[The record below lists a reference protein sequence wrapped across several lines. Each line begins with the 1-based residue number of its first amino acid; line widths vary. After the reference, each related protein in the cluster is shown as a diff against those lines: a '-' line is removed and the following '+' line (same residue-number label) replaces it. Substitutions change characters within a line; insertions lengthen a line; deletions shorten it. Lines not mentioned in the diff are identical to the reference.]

1 MSSFITETSVASLES
16 LQYHRPKSS
25 SDSLQNHGDEASP
38 DSLQNHGDEASPDS
52 LQNHGDEASPDSL
65 QNHGDEAS
73 PDSLQNHGDEA
84 SPDSLQ
90 NHGDEASPDSLQNH
104 GDEASPDS
112 LQNHGDEASLASPDS
127 LHQPYHSAVSGFA
140 SMPSCISGTSR
151 SRLEPSYRQSPGG
164 LASSSHVNSSVQWL
178 EQGASG
184 GQPLNS
190 SSCSFTTTKSPLHPH
205 TSSSFSSLTIPRT
218 GHHSPGH
225 DCQDSP
231 RLQERLSPSDDGST
245 PWGSGQDY
253 SSASLYSSPWG
264 CHLPFLLLLFPK
276 LLNYKINLSPP
287 EARECLNCGATA
299 TPLWHRD
306 GTGHYLC
313 NACGLY
319 HKTNSQNRPSSD
331 PKETVKHISVAP
343 PMQIVSK
350 RAWTNCANCHT
361 STTTLWRRSASGEPV
376 CNACGLYYKLHNVNR
391 PLTMKK
397 EGIQTRNRKVSIK
410 NNRVKQKTGVLEAEL
425 GLYSDSSLSRLQPS
439 DPSLS
444 RLQSSDLSLSRL
456 QPSDPLSRLQP
467 SDPLSR
473 LQSSDSSLSR
483 LQSSDL
489 SLSIL
494 QSSDLSLSILQS
506 SDLSLSILQSSDP
519 SLSRLQSSDP
529 SLSRLQSSDLS
540 LSRLQSSDPSL
551 SRLQSSD
558 PSLSRLQ
565 SSDLSLSR
573 LQSSDLSL
581 SRLQPS
587 DDLMNPYL
595 LGQTGAKLSYIHN
608 HPSSHLLPS
617 LSSSHP
623 SHLLPSPSSSHP
635 SHLLPY
641 LSSSHPSHLLPYL
654 SSSHPSHQTTQ
665 RKNYSHPSSVMPY
678 HTLIPQPLPP
688 PYTTLPHTDTTPLS
702 PLPPPYTTL
711 PHLTLHAEEKS
722 SDMCYSEPQVFLY
735 FCQVITNEE

>member
-52 LQNHGDEASPDSL
+52 LQNHGDEA
-65 QNHGDEAS
+65 
-73 PDSLQNHGDEA
+73 
-84 SPDSLQ
+84 
-90 NHGDEASPDSLQNH
+90 
-104 GDEASPDS
+104 
-112 LQNHGDEASLASPDS
+112 ASLASPDS
-127 LHQPYHSAVSGFA
+127 LHQPYLSAVSGFP

-151 SRLEPSYRQSPGG
+151 SRPEPSYRQSPVHQVHS
-164 LASSSHVNSSVQWL
+164 SSSHFNSSVQWL

-190 SSCSFTTTKSPLHPH
+190 SSCSFNTTKSPLHPH

-218 GHHSPGH
+218 GHHTPGH

-231 RLQERLSPSDDGST
+231 RLQERLSPSDDGCSSSFLT
-245 PWGSGQDY
+245 LISAPGDGYPHSAQAYGHSLGFYSNPWGSGQDY
-253 SSASLYSSPWG
+253 SSASLYSSPG
-264 CHLPFLLLLFPK
+264 AVIYPSSYCYSPK

-287 EARECLNCGATA
+287 VPEARECVNCGATA
-299 TPLWHRD
+299 TPLWRRD

-313 NACGLY
+313 NTCGLY
-319 HKTNSQNRPSSD
+319 HKTNSQNRPLIR
-331 PKETVKHISVAP
+331 PKKRP
-343 PMQIVSK
+343 IVSK

-397 EGIQTRNRKVSIK
+397 EGIQTRNRKVSRK
-410 NNRVKQKTGVLEAEL
+410 NNRAKQKTGVLEAEL

-444 RLQSSDLSLSRL
+444 RLQPSDPSLSRLQPSDLSLSRLQSSDLSLSRL
-456 QPSDPLSRLQP
+456 QPSDPS
-467 SDPLSR
+467 LSR

-489 SLSIL
+489 SLSRL
-494 QSSDLSLSILQS
+494 QPSDS
-506 SDLSLSILQSSDP
+506 

-529 SLSRLQSSDLS
+529 SLSRLQPSDLF

-551 SRLQSSD
+551 SRLQ
-558 PSLSRLQ
+558 P
-565 SSDLSLSR
+565 
-573 LQSSDLSL
+573 SDLSL

-587 DDLMNPYL
+587 D
-595 LGQTGAKLSYIHN
+595 
-608 HPSSHLLPS
+608 PS
-617 LSSSHP
+617 LSRLQP
-623 SHLLPSPSSSHP
+623 SDLSLSRLQPS
-635 SHLLPY
+635 
-641 LSSSHPSHLLPYL
+641 
-654 SSSHPSHQTTQ
+654 
-665 RKNYSHPSSVMPY
+665 
-678 HTLIPQPLPP
+678 
-688 PYTTLPHTDTTPLS
+688 
-702 PLPPPYTTL
+702 
-711 PHLTLHAEEKS
+711 
-722 SDMCYSEPQVFLY
+722 
-735 FCQVITNEE
+735 

>member
-1 MSSFITETSVASLES
+1 MQGSTAGCPLQRPPEDMSSFITETSVASLES

-25 SDSLQNHGDEASP
+25 S
-38 DSLQNHGDEASPDS
+38 
-52 LQNHGDEASPDSL
+52 
-65 QNHGDEAS
+65 
-73 PDSLQNHGDEA
+73 
-84 SPDSLQ
+84 
-90 NHGDEASPDSLQNH
+90 DSLQNH

-151 SRLEPSYRQSPGG
+151 SRLEPSYRQSPVHQVHS
-164 LASSSHVNSSVQWL
+164 SSSHVNSSVQWL

-231 RLQERLSPSDDGST
+231 RLQERLSPSDDGCSSSFLT
-245 PWGSGQDY
+245 LISAPGDGYPHSAQAYGHSLGFYSNPWGSGQDY
-253 SSASLYSSPWG
+253 SSASLYSSPG
-264 CHLPFLLLLFPK
+264 AVIYPSSYCYSPK

-287 EARECLNCGATA
+287 VPEARECVNCGATA
-299 TPLWHRD
+299 TPLWRRD

-319 HKTNSQNRPSSD
+319 HKTNSQNRPLIR
-331 PKETVKHISVAP
+331 PKKRP
-343 PMQIVSK
+343 IVSK

-397 EGIQTRNRKVSIK
+397 EGIQTRNRKVSRK
-410 NNRVKQKTGVLEAEL
+410 NNRAKQKTGVLEAEL
-425 GLYSDSSLSRLQPS
+425 GLYSDP
-439 DPSLS
+439 
-444 RLQSSDLSLSRL
+444 
-456 QPSDPLSRLQP
+456 
-467 SDPLSR
+467 
-473 LQSSDSSLSR
+473 
-483 LQSSDL
+483 
-489 SLSIL
+489 
-494 QSSDLSLSILQS
+494 
-506 SDLSLSILQSSDP
+506 SLSILQSSDP

-529 SLSRLQSSDLS
+529 SLSI
-540 LSRLQSSDPSL
+540 LQSSDP
-551 SRLQSSD
+551 
-558 PSLSRLQ
+558 
-565 SSDLSLSR
+565 SLSR

-702 PLPPPYTTL
+702 
-711 PHLTLHAEEKS
+711 
-722 SDMCYSEPQVFLY
+722 
-735 FCQVITNEE
+735 

>member
-25 SDSLQNHGDEASP
+25 PDSLQNHGDEASP

-104 GDEASPDS
+104 GDEASPDALQNHGDEASPDS

-127 LHQPYHSAVSGFA
+127 LHQPYLSAVSGFP

-151 SRLEPSYRQSPGG
+151 SRPEPLYRQSPVHQVHS
-164 LASSSHVNSSVQWL
+164 SSSHVNSSVQWL

-218 GHHSPGH
+218 GHHTPGH

-231 RLQERLSPSDDGST
+231 RLQERLSPSDDGCSSSFLT
-245 PWGSGQDY
+245 LISAPGDGYPHSAQAYGHSLGFYSNPWGSGQDY
-253 SSASLYSSPWG
+253 SSASLYSSPG
-264 CHLPFLLLLFPK
+264 A
-276 LLNYKINLSPP
+276 
-287 EARECLNCGATA
+287 ARECVNCGATA
-299 TPLWHRD
+299 TPLWRRD

-313 NACGLY
+313 NTCGLY
-319 HKTNSQNRPSSD
+319 HKTNSQNRPLIR
-331 PKETVKHISVAP
+331 PKKRP
-343 PMQIVSK
+343 IVSK

-397 EGIQTRNRKVSIK
+397 ESIQTRNRKVSIK

-439 DPSLS
+439 DSSLS
-444 RLQSSDLSLSRL
+444 RLQPSDLSLSRL
-456 QPSDPLSRLQP
+456 QPSDSSLSRLQP
-467 SDPLSR
+467 SDLSLSR

-483 LQSSDL
+483 LQ
-489 SLSIL
+489 
-494 QSSDLSLSILQS
+494 
-506 SDLSLSILQSSDP
+506 P
-519 SLSRLQSSDP
+519 
-529 SLSRLQSSDLS
+529 SDLS
-540 LSRLQSSDPSL
+540 LSRLQPSDLSL
-551 SRLQSSD
+551 SRLQPSD
-558 PSLSRLQ
+558 P
-565 SSDLSLSR
+565 SLSR

-595 LGQTGAKLSYIHN
+595 L
-608 HPSSHLLPS
+608 
-617 LSSSHP
+617 
-623 SHLLPSPSSSHP
+623 
-635 SHLLPY
+635 
-641 LSSSHPSHLLPYL
+641 
-654 SSSHPSHQTTQ
+654 
-665 RKNYSHPSSVMPY
+665 
-678 HTLIPQPLPP
+678 
-688 PYTTLPHTDTTPLS
+688 
-702 PLPPPYTTL
+702 
-711 PHLTLHAEEKS
+711 
-722 SDMCYSEPQVFLY
+722 
-735 FCQVITNEE
+735 